1 MWGRSE
7 NERVIQISLDALPG
21 SMQDSLR
28 AVPQLNV
35 FVAES

>member
-7 NERVIQISLDALPG
+7 NERVTQIFLDALPG

-28 AVPQLNV
+28 VVPQLNV